1 MFDHYEFMDHFLVSY
16 SFVIR
21 SVNWIDIVICIPLVW
36 GSYKGFTK
44 GIIIELATI
53 VALGSGVWL
62 AMKFS
67 ELLSSFAKAHWGWDS
82 KYLPVISF
90 CCILLGVLILVYFA
104 GKLVTG
110 VVKAAALGWLN
121 KILGAAFGVLK
132 FALIISILCFVMDA
146 VEKSYPMLTSETK
159 NNSLLYKRVAK
170 IAPFLIPG
178 LKDSKLSVLSTTIDS
193 LGVSN

>member
-1 MFDHYEFMDHFLVSY
+1 M
-16 SFVIR
+16 
-21 SVNWIDIVICIPLVW
+21 NWIDIVICIPLVW
-36 GSYKGFTK
+36 GFYKGFTK
-44 GIIIELATI
+44 GLIIELATM

-67 ELLSSFAKAHWGWDS
+67 ELLSSFAKAHWGWDA

-90 CCILLGVLILVYFA
+90 CCILLGVLILVYFV
-104 GKLVTG
+104 GKLVTR

-146 VEKSYPMLTSETK
+146 VEKSYPMVTSETK
-159 NNSLLYKRVAK
+159 NSSLLYRPVAK

-178 LKDSKLSVLSTTIDS
+178 LKDSKLTVITAGTDS
-193 LGVSN
+193 IVVSH